1 MLRLAADEDFNN
13 RILRGLLRR
22 NPGLDIVRV
31 QDAGLSGRGDAEL
44 LEWAATE
51 ERILL
56 THDVTTMK
64 QYVDERIAAGLPMP
78 GVFEINSGIAN
89 APHADFAGEVLTP
102 PLTKGNIVPS
112 GLPYFLSAT
121 PQRADGEFQIKPR
134 PAYRT
139 SYRRNPSCG

>member
-1 MLRLAADEDFNN
+1 MLLLATDEDFNN

-22 NPGLDIVRV
+22 NPALDIVRM
-31 QDAGLSGRGDAEL
+31 QDAGLRGRGDAEL

-78 GVFEINSGIAN
+78 GVFELSQDMPI
-89 APHADFAGEVLTP
+89 GEAIKEILLVAEYSL
-102 PLTKGNIVPS
+102 
-112 GLPYFLSAT
+112 
-121 PQRADGEFQIKPR
+121 DGEWEGQIRFLPLR
-134 PAYRT
+134 
-139 SYRRNPSCG
+139 